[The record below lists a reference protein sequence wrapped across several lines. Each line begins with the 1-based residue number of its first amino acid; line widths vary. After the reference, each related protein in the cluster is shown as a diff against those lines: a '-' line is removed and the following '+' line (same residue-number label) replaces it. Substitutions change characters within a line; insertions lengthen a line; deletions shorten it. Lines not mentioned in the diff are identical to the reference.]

1 MAHSQKKL
9 NVNVSFDSKLAQY
22 LTEMAEIQNKTIP
35 EVLVGLVEEEF
46 KEDVE
51 LPEIADDRLS
61 EGEEEVEDDENIWK

>member
-22 LTEMAEIQNKTIP
+22 LTEMAETQNKTIP
-35 EVLVGLVEEEF
+35 EVLVDLVEGEF
-46 KEDVE
+46 EEDVE
-51 LPEIADDRLS
+51 LSKIADDRLS

>member
-22 LTEMAEIQNKTIP
+22 LTEMAEIQNKTIS
-35 EVLVGLVEEEF
+35 EVLVDLVEEEF
-46 KEDVE
+46 EEDVE
-51 LPEIADDRLS
+51 LSEIADDRLS

>member
-22 LTEMAEIQNKTIP
+22 LTEMAETQNKTIP
-35 EVLVGLVEEEF
+35 EALVDLVEEEF
-46 KEDVE
+46 EEDVE
-51 LPEIADDRLS
+51 LSKIADDCLS